1 MIYYISSIESNTTL
15 LNFHFYTFEMRIQ
28 FFYILKKI
36 HLNSFSPRSFNISK

>member
-28 FFYILKKI
+28 FFLHIEE
-36 HLNSFSPRSFNISK
+36 NSFKFIFTSKFQH